1 MALGFPSPILYSE
14 GPTSVFEMVLDKL
27 GSSLRD
33 VLRKIAGASHV
44 DEALIKEIVRD
55 IQRALL
61 QADVNVE
68 LARRIT
74 RRLEKRAFEEKPPA
88 GMSPPGHV
96 VPIIYEERVKILRE
110 ARERPLTQQRIPMVG
125 LYRPGETTNLR

>member
-1 MALGFPSPILYSE
+1 
-14 GPTSVFEMVLDKL
+14 MVLDKL
-27 GSSLRD
+27 GSSLRE

-44 DEALIKEIVRD
+44 DEALIKEVVRD

-88 GMSPPGHV
+88 GKSPPEHV
-96 VPIIYEERVKILRE
+96 VPVIYEELVEILWGAGGLPRTKQRVLMGGLHGPGKATTAGHLR
-110 ARERPLTQQRIPMVG
+110 RH
-125 LYRPGETTNLR
+125 

>member
-1 MALGFPSPILYSE
+1 
-14 GPTSVFEMVLDKL
+14 MVLDKL
-27 GSSLRD
+27 GSSLRE

-44 DEALIKEIVRD
+44 DEALIKEVVRD

-74 RRLEKRAFEEKPPA
+74 RRLEKRAFEERPPP
-88 GMSPPGHV
+88 GMSPREHAV
-96 VPIIYEERVKILRE
+96 RIIYEQLVKILGE
-110 ARERPLTQQRIPMVG
+110 ARELPIAQPQSLMARRYCQRKSTT
-125 LYRPGETTNLR
+125 YRNLA

>member
-1 MALGFPSPILYSE
+1 
-14 GPTSVFEMVLDKL
+14 MVLDKL
-27 GSSLRD
+27 GSSLRE

-44 DEALIKEIVRD
+44 DEALIKEVVRD

-88 GMSPPGHV
+88 GMRPPEHG
-96 VPIIYEERVKILRE
+96 VPIIYEELVKILGGGRGL
-110 ARERPLTQQRIPMVG
+110 PITQQRILMGG
-125 LYRPGETTNLR
+125 LYGQGKTTSAGKPAPP